1 MRENQQLE
9 LKFKEREQRLK
20 EREQKLKKE
29 KDKLNSNKR
38 KLKEIIEF
46 REIRSMLPKI
56 IQKVPKKKE
65 LKEKNNN
72 NIKTKNIDE
81 NVKDMTFQGDVQ
93 KLEKKEK

>member
-9 LKFKEREQRLK
+9 LKFK

-46 REIRSMLPKI
+46 REIRSMFPKR
-56 IQKVPKKKE
+56 IQKVPKKKR
-65 LKEKNNN
+65 
-72 NIKTKNIDE
+72 IKRK
-81 NVKDMTFQGDVQ
+81 
-93 KLEKKEK
+93 KL